1 MHSIVEQAIALR
13 RNQQYEESRAALAAL
28 INDIQ
33 YGAIAHLHTAWS
45 YDNQGLEQEAL
56 PHYKSALE
64 GTLSPHDRLDALLGI
79 ASTLRSFGEYSEAL
93 RYFESALSE
102 YPNAIEVQ
110 PFYAM
115 CLHNL
120 GRHKEA
126 TALLLK
132 LLLATTNSEAI
143 KGYQRAISLYADDL
157 DC

>member
-13 RNQQYEESRAALAAL
+13 RNQQYKESRALLAPL
-28 INDIQ
+28 VDDIQ

-45 YDNQGLEQEAL
+45 YDNQGLEHEAL

-64 GTLSPHDRLDALLGI
+64 GILSPHDRLDALLGL
-79 ASTLRSFGEYSEAL
+79 ASTLRSLGEYSEAL
-93 RYFESALSE
+93 HYFESALSE

-115 CLHNL
+115 CLYNL

-143 KGYQRAISLYADDL
+143 KDYQRAISLYADDL

>member
-1 MHSIVEQAIALR
+1 
-13 RNQQYEESRAALAAL
+13 
-28 INDIQ
+28 
-33 YGAIAHLHTAWS
+33 
-45 YDNQGLEQEAL
+45 
-56 PHYKSALE
+56 
-64 GTLSPHDRLDALLGI
+64 
-79 ASTLRSFGEYSEAL
+79 L